1 MLRPLRPRGEVMRG
15 EERRGEEM
23 RSKGDGWIFVSICK
37 CKYFIFKTRI
47 YTFYAFDGDYAP
59 SCVQ

>member
-1 MLRPLRPRGEVMRG
+1 MGNEW
-15 EERRGEEM
+15 
-23 RSKGDGWIFVSICK
+23 DGWIFVSICK